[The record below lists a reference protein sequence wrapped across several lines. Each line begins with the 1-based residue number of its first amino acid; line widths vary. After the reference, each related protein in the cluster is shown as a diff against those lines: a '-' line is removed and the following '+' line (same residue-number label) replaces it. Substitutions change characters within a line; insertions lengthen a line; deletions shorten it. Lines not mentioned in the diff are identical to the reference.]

1 MAIFRKT
8 TINLTGFAL
17 SILFSSISSAHPVSY
32 QGATGVMTWNQPFLT
47 DIWTTYSFR
56 NDMAIAARYMRM
68 QMTDGEMRVYIPQV
82 DYLAKRWNELS
93 YQGNIYVYGGYG
105 GSHFQNQTGGV
116 GMTGLEADIESRKYF
131 LMGQYEGM
139 YPARGPQ
146 FQHLEARV
154 GIAPYEAEYEE
165 VASWLMLQF
174 QYHPALVKN
183 YAITPLAR
191 FFYKNVLWETGVSLD
206 GDWLLNFMFHF

>member
-1 MAIFRKT
+1 MRKFT
-8 TINLTGFAL
+8 LN
-17 SILFSSISSAHPVSY
+17 SIQLMVLAVGVMFSSISSAHPVSY
-32 QGATGVMTWNQPFLT
+32 QGSTSVMTWNQPYLT

-56 NDMAIAARYMRM
+56 NDAAVALRTMRM
-68 QMTDGEMRVYIPQV
+68 QMSDGEMRVYLAQM

-93 YQGNIYVYGGYG
+93 YQGNVYVYGGYG
-105 GSHFQNQTGGV
+105 AAHFQSQTGGV
-116 GMTGLEADIESRKYF
+116 GMAGIEADIESRKYF

-139 YPARGPQ
+139 YPTVGPQ

-165 VASWLMLQF
+165 VASWLMLQA
-174 QYHPALVKN
+174 QYHPALTKN